1 MSDNEYNFRDIEK
14 KWQNYWRDCG
24 LFRVDANDTSHEAK
38 EKFYCLVMFPY
49 PSGTLHVGHGRNYI
63 IGDVV
68 TRYKIMKGYRVLS
81 PIGWDAF
88 GLPAENAAIQKQIH
102 PSIHTKDNIRK
113 MKSQLERWGV
123 GYDWD
128 REVTSCKPDYYKWTQ
143 WIFLKLFENKLAYK
157 KKASVN
163 WCPSCSTV
171 LANEQVVEG
180 LCERC
185 DTEVTQRDLEQWF
198 FRIAN
203 YAQRLLD
210 DLETLDKWPE
220 KVKTMQANWIGR
232 SEGAS
237 IDFTLQESKEVI
249 SCFTTRPDTVYGV
262 TFMSLAPEHPLIT
275 ELVKGTDNEESILQ
289 FVSRIKNQNFVERT
303 SEGTEKEGI
312 FTGRYV
318 TNPVNGEKVPLWV
331 ANYALMEYG
340 TGAVMGVPAHDQRDF
355 AFARKYDLPVM
366 RVIEPSDSEKR
377 QQTEKVDEA
386 YVEDGI
392 QVNSGQFDGMHNR
405 EAIPKIIRFLE
416 EKRYGKGSINYRLR
430 DWLISRQRYWGAP
443 IPIVYCES
451 CGTVPIPEEE
461 LPVLLPENVE
471 FKKKGQSPLADVE
484 EFVNTTCPSC
494 KGMAKRETDTM
505 DTFVDSSWYY
515 LRYLSSNDDTQA
527 FDPEVVNKWLPV
539 DQYIGGVEHAILHLL
554 YSRFITKV
562 LSDLGLLGFNEPF
575 KSLFTQGM
583 IVKDGAKMSKSKGNV
598 VNPDFIIEKYGTDTQ
613 RLYTLFMAPPQRDAE
628 WNDRGIIGAFRFLNK
643 LWKNVVALQTEFNN
657 IPRREITHDLFS
669 KETKELFRQINI
681 TIKKV
686 TEDIEE
692 SWHFNTAVA
701 SIMELLTVV
710 TNFTEG
716 QGGRKFEDENGI
728 NDFNVLRHALETI
741 VKILAP
747 FVPHISEELWV
758 ICGNEPGIFSVSWP
772 LYNKDVLEAEQVE
785 MAVQINGKVRSR
797 VTVESEISEDV
808 LKMRIM
814 KEERICELL
823 DGKEV
828 LKIIIIPKKIV
839 NIVIK

>member
-1 MSDNEYNFRDIEK
+1 MGDNEYNFREIEK
-14 KWQNYWRDCG
+14 KWQEYWRDCG
-24 LFRVDANDTSHEAK
+24 LFRVDTDDADHEEK

-102 PSIHTKDNIRK
+102 PSIHTKDNIKK
-113 MKSQLERWGV
+113 MKLQLERWGV

-128 REVTSCKPDYYKWTQ
+128 REITSCNPDYYKWTQ
-143 WIFLKLFENKLAYK
+143 WIFLKLFKNNLAYK

-185 DTEVTQRDLEQWF
+185 DSPVTQRDLEQWF
-198 FRIAN
+198 FKIST

-210 DLETLDKWPE
+210 DLDTLDHWPE

-232 SEGAS
+232 SEGAR
-237 IDFTLQESKEVI
+237 IDFTLQESDETI
-249 SCFTTRPDTVYGV
+249 SCFTTRPDTIYGV
-262 TFMSLAPEHPLIT
+262 TFMSLAAEHPIIT
-275 ELVKGTDNEESILQ
+275 ELVKGADNEESVLQ
-289 FVSRIKNQNFVERT
+289 FVIRIKNQSFVERT
-303 SEGTEKEGI
+303 AEGTEKEGV

-318 TNPVNGEKVPLWV
+318 TNPVNGVKVPLWV

-340 TGAVMGVPAHDQRDF
+340 TGAVMGVPAHDQRDYD
-355 AFARKYDLPVM
+355 FARKYDLPVM
-366 RVIEPSDSEKR
+366 RVIEPSDSGRR
-377 QQTEKVDEA
+377 QQIEKMNEA
-386 YVEDGI
+386 YVDDGT
-392 QVNSGQFDGMHNR
+392 QVNSGHFDGMHNR
-405 EAIPKIIRFLE
+405 DAIPEIIKFLE
-416 EKRYGKGSINYRLR
+416 EKGIGKGSINYRLR
-430 DWLISRQRYWGAP
+430 DWLISRQRYWGTP
-443 IPIVYCES
+443 IPIVYCGN
-451 CGTVPIPEEE
+451 CGIIPVAEED

-471 FKKKGQSPLADVE
+471 FRKNGQNPLADVDN
-484 EFVNTTCPSC
+484 FVNTTCPNC
-494 KGMAKRETDTM
+494 KGKAKRETDTM

-515 LRYLSSNDDTQA
+515 LRYLSANDGTQA
-527 FDPEVVNKWLPV
+527 FDSEVVNKWLPV
-539 DQYIGGVEHAILHLL
+539 DQYIGGIEHAILHLL

-562 LSDLGLLGFNEPF
+562 LSDLGLLGFHEPF
-575 KSLFTQGM
+575 KNLFTQGM

-598 VNPDFIIEKYGTDTQ
+598 VSPDFIIEKYGTDTQ

-643 LWKNVVALQTEFNN
+643 LWKNIVALRSDLKDT
-657 IPRREITHDLFS
+657 PKREIAYDLFS
-669 KETKELFRQINI
+669 KETKELYRQVNI

-701 SIMELLTVV
+701 SIMELLTNV
-710 TNFTEG
+710 TNFREG
-716 QGGRKFEDENGI
+716 QGDRKVEDEKGI
-728 NDFNVLRHALETI
+728 NDFNVVRYAFETI

-747 FVPHISEELWV
+747 FVPHICEELWV
-758 ICGNEPGIFSVSWP
+758 ICGNNPGIFSVPWP
-772 LYNKDVLEAEQVE
+772 FYNTDVLEAQQIE
-785 MAVQINGKVRSR
+785 MAIQINGKVRSR
-797 VTVESEISEDV
+797 VTVDSGISEDV
-808 LKMRIM
+808 LKTRIM
-814 KEERICELL
+814 KDERICELL
-823 DGKEV
+823 DGKKV
-828 LKIIIIPKKIV
+828 LKIIIVPRKIV
-839 NIVIK
+839 NIVAR